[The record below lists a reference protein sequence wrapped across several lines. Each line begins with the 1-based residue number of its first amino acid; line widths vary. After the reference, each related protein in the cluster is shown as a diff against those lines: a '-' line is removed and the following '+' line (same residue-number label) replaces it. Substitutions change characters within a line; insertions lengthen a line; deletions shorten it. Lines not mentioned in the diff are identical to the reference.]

1 MVTLPCGR
9 PLYLSG
15 VHLNS
20 TLSDIVVVTLRAVS
34 HCLGYLFNPSMLFVS
49 DEPYCGL
56 DAVSLP
62 SLHGEALMP
71 EVVIFG
77 GGACGR

>member
-9 PLYLSG
+9 PLYLSD

-20 TLSDIVVVTLRAVS
+20 VLSDIVVFTLCAVL
-34 HCLGYLFNPSMLFVS
+34 HCLVYLFNPSMLFVS

-62 SLHGEALMP
+62 NFHIEALMP
-71 EVVIFG
+71 EVVVFG